1 MKWEI
6 PTQLHLLPCSL
17 SLSLSVNA
25 AIKLYVGLCFIPLH
39 NAVVGRLVACGVWHV
54 AYGWWCYAFLLV
66 APKIMLKEHCT
77 LYRLTRQRI
86 TDALSYSPPL
96 TPTSSTVAPGASTTL
111 VPNAADSQQQQRRML
126 PPHHCRS
133 HWEAAALPLGNSGR
147 RPTNVLCCRH
157 ATVNGRRE
165 ISS

>member
-1 MKWEI
+1 MW
-6 PTQLHLLPCSL
+6 
-17 SLSLSVNA
+17 
-25 AIKLYVGLCFIPLH
+25 
-39 NAVVGRLVACGVWHV
+39 RVACGLWLMMLCFLYIV
-54 AYGWWCYAFLLV
+54 AGGAKNNV
-66 APKIMLKEHCT
+66 KGT
-77 LYRLTRQRI
+77 LYSISTDDMQRI
-86 TDALSYSPPL
+86 TGALSYSPPL